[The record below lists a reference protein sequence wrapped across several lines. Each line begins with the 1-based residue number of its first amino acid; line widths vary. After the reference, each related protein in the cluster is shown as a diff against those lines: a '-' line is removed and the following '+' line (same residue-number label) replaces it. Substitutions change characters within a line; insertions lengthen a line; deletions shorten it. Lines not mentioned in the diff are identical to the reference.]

1 MKKDW
6 WKNFFD
12 HIYLITDARSVC
24 DANLT
29 SREVDL
35 LEKKVNL
42 KKDDRILDLFGGQGR
57 HSIELAKRGY
67 RDLTVLD
74 YSNYLINLGKKLAKK
89 ENIKVDFQ
97 QGDARS
103 TGLKSIDYSVIIM
116 MANSFGYFPEDREN
130 LQVLREANRLLKT
143 KGKLFIDL
151 TDPVYV
157 RKNLN
162 PMSWHKIGDIYV
174 LRKRDITNNLVK
186 TQEIVISQK
195 DGLLRD
201 ESYCICLFS
210 KGRIHQQLKRAGFN
224 KIKIQNGVFLHNKK
238 EDCGLIT
245 SRMIIQATKLA

>member
-35 LEKKVNL
+35 LEKKLNL

-57 HSIELAKRGY
+57 HSIELVKRGY

-74 YSNYLINLGKKLAKK
+74 YSNYLINLGKKIARK

-116 MANSFGYFPEDREN
+116 MANSFGYFPGDREN
-130 LQVLREANRLLKT
+130 LQVL
-143 KGKLFIDL
+143 FP
-151 TDPVYV
+151 TD
-157 RKNLN
+157 
-162 PMSWHKIGDIYV
+162 
-174 LRKRDITNNLVK
+174 
-186 TQEIVISQK
+186 
-195 DGLLRD
+195 
-201 ESYCICLFS
+201 
-210 KGRIHQQLKRAGFN
+210 A
-224 KIKIQNGVFLHNKK
+224 
-238 EDCGLIT
+238 
-245 SRMIIQATKLA
+245 A